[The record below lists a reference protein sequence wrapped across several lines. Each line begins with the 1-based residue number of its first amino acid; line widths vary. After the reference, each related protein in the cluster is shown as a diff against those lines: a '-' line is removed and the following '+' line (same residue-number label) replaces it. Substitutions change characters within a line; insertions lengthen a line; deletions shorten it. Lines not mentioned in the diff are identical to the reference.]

1 MALAKLRIKATG
13 SEFEEFEVPF
23 NPTQYSISKAVKY
36 KSQAVTEL
44 NAPVLSFG
52 GGESRVLTLELF
64 FDVTEPIDG
73 TAYQDVRQLT
83 NKFVAMTR
91 IKRNKDKRP
100 PVCLI
105 SWGRNPPENSDFPFR
120 GVITSL
126 SQTFTFFASD
136 GRPLR
141 ANLKVTFTEDSSGEE
156 DQRRTDPDFTTR
168 IIKSGDTLAGI
179 AFEVYKDAALWR
191 VIADANRLD
200 NPRRLDIGMPLSIP
214 KWD

>member
-1 MALAKLRIKATG
+1 MALAKLRIKAVG

-23 NPTQYSISKAVKY
+23 NPTQYSISKSVKY

-52 GGESRVLTLELF
+52 GGESRVLALDLF
-64 FDVTEPIDG
+64 FDVTEPLDG
-73 TAYQDVRQLT
+73 TQYTDVRQLT

-91 IKRNKDKRP
+91 IKRNRDNRP

-105 SWGRNPPENSDFPFR
+105 SWGANPPENSDFPFR

-141 ANLKVTFTEDSSGEE
+141 ANLKVTFTEDSSSEE

-168 IIKSGDTLAGI
+168 VIKSGDTLAGI
-179 AFEVYKDAALWR
+179 AFEVYKDPGRWR
-191 VIADANRLD
+191 IIADANHLD
-200 NPRRLDIGMPLSIP
+200 NPRRLEIGRPLSIP
-214 KWD
+214 KMD